1 MTITIRRTSPKD
13 ATALAR
19 LMGDPAILGSLLQM
33 PYPNEQAW
41 QARLADNAAPG
52 KPDLSL
58 VAEINGDVV
67 GAADLHAMGIALR
80 RRHAM
85 GLGIV
90 VARTAQGQG
99 VGSALMTALC
109 DYADRWLGVLR
120 IELTVYTDNEV
131 ALRLYRKFG
140 FEIEGTFKGYA
151 LRDGEYVDALAMA
164 RLHPD
169 PPRIGAPTLP
179 TTPGSAA

>member
-13 ATALAR
+13 AAALAR
-19 LMGDPAILGSLLQM
+19 LMGDPAVVGGLLQM

-58 VAEINGDVV
+58 VAEMDGDVV

-120 IELTVYTDNEV
+120 LELTVYADNDV
-131 ALRLYRKFG
+131 ALRLYRRFG
-140 FEIEGTFKGYA
+140 FEIEGTFKGFA
-151 LRDGEYVDALAMA
+151 LRDGDYVDALAMA
-164 RLHPD
+164 RLHPN
-169 PPRIGAPTLP
+169 PPRIGAPAVAP
-179 TTPGSAA
+179 APAD